1 MRIAIMVDAAMPLDT
16 RNHGRM
22 MHQLAE
28 EFALRGHEVA
38 IITPS
43 TEKQKLPLKVD
54 VIGAVEIWR
63 FRSGNIRAVST
74 ERLFGL
80 ILRTLNEWLIGW
92 RGWYAI
98 SSRVRKEPFDLCVI
112 HSPSIFFGGLAKKL
126 KNEGAFVYVV
136 LRDMFPQ
143 WAVDQGLIKKKSL
156 IEYFFRHY
164 EKLIY
169 RVSDCIGVM
178 SKNNITVLK
187 DKNQSLKNVKVLMN
201 WIDNK
206 PLDKKLKSTKFFENL
221 NLKDK
226 VILFYGGNIGNA
238 QDMTN
243 IMRLAKN
250 LLDTP
255 KAHLLIVGQGD
266 EYNLIIKLRNRW
278 NLHNVTILPSI
289 SQGEFRKVL
298 CSIDIGLFSL
308 SANHK
313 THNFPGKV
321 LGYMVE
327 SIPILGSVNPGN
339 DLMDMVNNSKSGAVH
354 INGED
359 DLLLN
364 SAKSLIEDVK
374 LRRKLGLN
382 AKALLGKYFSVTAA
396 VDSILK
402 ECLPKLEEYPKIKK

>member
-1 MRIAIMVDAAMPLDT
+1 
-16 RNHGRM
+16 
-22 MHQLAE
+22 
-28 EFALRGHEVA
+28 
-38 IITPS
+38 
-43 TEKQKLPLKVD
+43 
-54 VIGAVEIWR
+54 
-63 FRSGNIRAVST
+63 
-74 ERLFGL
+74 
-80 ILRTLNEWLIGW
+80 
-92 RGWYAI
+92 
-98 SSRVRKEPFDLCVI
+98 
-112 HSPSIFFGGLAKKL
+112 
-126 KNEGAFVYVV
+126 
-136 LRDMFPQ
+136 
-143 WAVDQGLIKKKSL
+143 
-156 IEYFFRHY
+156 
-164 EKLIY
+164 
-169 RVSDCIGVM
+169 
-178 SKNNITVLK
+178 
-187 DKNQSLKNVKVLMN
+187 
-201 WIDNK
+201 
-206 PLDKKLKSTKFFENL
+206 
-221 NLKDK
+221 
-226 VILFYGGNIGNA
+226 
-238 QDMTN
+238 MTN

-364 SAKSLIEDVK
+364 SAKSLIEDAK